1 MALLRNLLVSA
12 ARRIA
17 ANPEVQ
23 ARAAKTYDSEVKP
36 RIVAARE
43 EFADIAAEVDPV
55 KEPLAFAR
63 RVRERIRDINNGG

>member
-1 MALLRNLLVSA
+1 VALLRNLLVSA

-23 ARAAKTYDSEVKP
+23 ARAAETYDSEVKP
-36 RIVAARE
+36 RIAAARD
-43 EFADIAAEVDPV
+43 EFSDIAAQVDPV

-63 RVRERIRDINNGG
+63 RVRERIRDVNKGG